1 MMRNAF
7 QRNAFLIY
15 CPPRLFLFCESSEV
29 NPLSLRIGGFSA
41 PSRSFRWGLPDE
53 FGNAVINDPGDRVHR
68 ESVVGSVSG
77 RMV

>member
-15 CPPRLFLFCESSEV
+15 CPPRFFLFRESGVVS
-29 NPLSLRIGGFSA
+29 PLSLPKGGFSG
-41 PSRSFRWGLPDE
+41 SSHSFRRGLLDE
-53 FGNAVINDPGDRVHR
+53 FGNAVINDSGDGVHI
-68 ESVVGSVSG
+68 ELVVGSVSG